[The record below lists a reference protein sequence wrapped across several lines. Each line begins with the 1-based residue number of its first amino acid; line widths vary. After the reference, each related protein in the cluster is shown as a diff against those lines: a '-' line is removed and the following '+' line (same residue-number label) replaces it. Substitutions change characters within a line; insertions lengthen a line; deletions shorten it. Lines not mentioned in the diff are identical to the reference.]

1 MADRPL
7 APEEE
12 RTLAAVLSLAS
23 YRTFDGNEPAGVHG
37 LIGQMIGL
45 RADDS
50 SRGWRLELIPGD
62 TTPVDLPD
70 GPIPGRYFAG
80 ADRAIEIVISV
91 ASGRLSAME
100 LVAQSDAS
108 LTRWPTPGELTVM

>member
-1 MADRPL
+1 MADRAL
-7 APEEE
+7 TPEEE

-37 LIGQMIGL
+37 LIGQLIGL
-45 RADDS
+45 RADADS
-50 SRGWRLELIPGD
+50 TSWRLDLFPGE

-91 ASGRLSAME
+91 TSGRLSAME
-100 LVAQSDAS
+100 LVAQSDAPP
-108 LTRWPTPGELTVM
+108 TRWPTPGELTV